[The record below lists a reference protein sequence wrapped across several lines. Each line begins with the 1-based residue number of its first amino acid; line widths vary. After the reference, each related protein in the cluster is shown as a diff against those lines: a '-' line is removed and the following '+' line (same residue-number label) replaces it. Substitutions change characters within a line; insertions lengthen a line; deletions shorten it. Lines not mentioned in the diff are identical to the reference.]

1 MAICILVKQK
11 NNNVYYGWIALAED
25 EYEVEINMKGI
36 IILAFFSLFAVASLL
51 IPVPM
56 FPGSWFCAL
65 IGQGIQDYV
74 SILSAVFNGMF
85 YGVILWLIFIGIS
98 RKLGE

>member
-1 MAICILVKQK
+1 MR
-11 NNNVYYGWIALAED
+11 
-25 EYEVEINMKGI
+25 GI

-51 IPVPM
+51 IPVPL

-65 IGQGIQDYV
+65 IGQAIIDYV
-74 SILSAVFNGMF
+74 SILSAVFNGLF
-85 YGVILWLIFIGIS
+85 YGGILWIIFSGVS

>member
-1 MAICILVKQK
+1 M
-11 NNNVYYGWIALAED
+11 IALAED
-25 EYEVEINMKGI
+25 EYEVEINMKGL
-36 IILAFFSLFAVASLL
+36 IILVFFSLFAVASLL
-51 IPVPM
+51 IPVPL

-65 IGQGIQDYV
+65 IGQGIRDYV

>member
-1 MAICILVKQK
+1 
-11 NNNVYYGWIALAED
+11 
-25 EYEVEINMKGI
+25 MKGM
-36 IILAFFSLFAVASLL
+36 IILAFFSLCAVASLL

-65 IGQGIQDYV
+65 IGQGIRDYV
-74 SILSAVFNGMF
+74 SVLSAVFNGAF
-85 YGVILWLIFIGIS
+85 YGVILWLAFVGIS

>member
-1 MAICILVKQK
+1 
-11 NNNVYYGWIALAED
+11 
-25 EYEVEINMKGI
+25 MKGLI
-36 IILAFFSLFAVASLL
+36 ISAFFSLFTVASLL

-65 IGQGIQDYV
+65 IGQGVQDYV

-85 YGVILWLIFIGIS
+85 YGVILWLVFIGIS
-98 RKLGE
+98 RKLEE